1 MPLLLTAAVFV
12 LPLACAST
20 SAAPDPPATASRF
33 YDNIRVTAGELVRS
47 IDAPFPTGEF
57 VIPRLGCW
65 PSSGLR
71 SPSASQSFEPTSSS
85 DLRSLDTSQNYKPTL
100 SLASA
105 SASKPPP
112 PTFIYDP
119 TTTQPAEPTASKTPT
134 GDPDNKLG
142 EHEQA
147 GAILGLWIPVT
158 ISVAVFLGWLCWEV
172 WRDREEMTWLEQHL
186 DSESL
191 LDHGRLWQEDI
202 EAGDVTR
209 R

>member
-20 SAAPDPPATASRF
+20 SAAPDTPAMAPRF
-33 YDNIRVTAGELVRS
+33 YDNIRVTAAELVKS
-47 IDAPFPTGEF
+47 IDAPYPTGEF
-57 VIPRLGCW
+57 VIPRLGRW

-71 SPSASQSFEPTSSS
+71 SLSASQSFELTSSS
-85 DLRSLDTSQNYKPTL
+85 KLRSLDTSQHYKPTL
-100 SLASA
+100 PLAF
-105 SASKPPP
+105 ASKSTPS
-112 PTFIYDP
+112 TLIYDP

-147 GAILGLWIPVT
+147 GAILGLWIPVA

-191 LDHGRLWQEDI
+191 LDHGRPRQEDI